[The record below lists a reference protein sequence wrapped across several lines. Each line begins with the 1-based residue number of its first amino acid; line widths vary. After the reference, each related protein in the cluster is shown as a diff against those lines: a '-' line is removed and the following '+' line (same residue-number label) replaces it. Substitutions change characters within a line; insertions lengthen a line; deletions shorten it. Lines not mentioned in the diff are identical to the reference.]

1 MHRKSRRPSGLGKSV
16 DTPPKDRERNFTGDD
31 QLDGLPPGPKPGG
44 ITPASFDGD
53 YAGNVVGCCSKPV
66 SMK

>member
-1 MHRKSRRPSGLGKSV
+1 MRMKSRRPTGLGKSV
-16 DTPPKDRERNFTGDD
+16 DTPPKDRERNLSGAD
-31 QLDGLPPGPKPGG
+31 QLDELPSGPKAGG

-53 YAGNVVGCCSKPV
+53 FAGNVVGCCSKPV